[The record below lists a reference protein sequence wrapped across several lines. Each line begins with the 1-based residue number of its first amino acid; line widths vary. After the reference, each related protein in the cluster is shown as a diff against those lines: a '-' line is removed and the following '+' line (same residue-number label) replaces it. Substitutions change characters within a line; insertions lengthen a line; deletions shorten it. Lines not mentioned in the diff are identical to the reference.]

1 MMKAIL
7 FILTMIF
14 INTTLQAQTFKEWFR
29 QKKTQKKYLIEQ
41 IAQLKIY
48 LELTEKGYKIAK
60 EGLTAIGD
68 LKRGEFKLHKNY
80 FDSLKVVNPKI
91 ASLPKIKW
99 IGAYNGEVRNVCS
112 TCLSKN
118 GLSDYL
124 SGDELAY
131 LRAVF
136 DRLDSECNKI
146 VGMLK
151 EVTSDGNLAMT
162 DDERIKRIEAL
173 YQQTLFNLTFS
184 KAFCSE
190 SAALAAARMK
200 EKEDVFTGRALRGIN

>member
-1 MMKAIL
+1 MRVIYIVLA
-7 FILTMIF
+7 MIF

-60 EGLTAIGD
+60 QGLTAIGD
-68 LKRGEFKLHKNY
+68 LKPGEFKFHKNY
-80 FDSLKVVNPKI
+80 FDSLKIVNPKI

-99 IGAYNGEVRNVCS
+99 IGAYNGEVRNICS

-118 GLSDYL
+118 GLTEYL
-124 SGDELAY
+124 NGDELAY

-136 DRLDSECNKI
+136 DRLDADCDKI
-146 VGMLK
+146 QVTLK
-151 EVTSDGNLAMT
+151 EVTTDGNLAMT
-162 DDERIKRIEAL
+162 DDERVKRIEAL

-190 SAALAAARMK
+190 SAVLAAARMK
-200 EKEDVFTGRALRGIN
+200 EKEDVITGRALRGIN

>member
-1 MMKAIL
+1 MKAIL
-7 FILTMIF
+7 FALIMIF
-14 INTTLQAQTFKEWFR
+14 INTTSQAQTFKEWFR

-80 FDSLKVVNPKI
+80 FDTLKVVNPKI
-91 ASLPKIKW
+91 ASLPKVKW
-99 IGAYNGEVRNVCS
+99 IGTFTGEAQNVCS
-112 TCLSKN
+112 TCLPKT
-118 GLSDYL
+118 GLTDYL
-124 SGDELAY
+124 SRDELAY

-136 DRLDSECNKI
+136 DRVNSDCEKI
-146 VGMLK
+146 QVSLK
-151 EVTSDGNLAMT
+151 EVISDGNLAMT
-162 DDERIKRIEAL
+162 DDERVKRIEAL

-190 SAALAAARMK
+190 STVLAAARMK
-200 EKEDVFTGRALRGIN
+200 EKVDVVTGRVLRGIN

>member
-1 MMKAIL
+1 MKGIL
-7 FILTMIF
+7 IILTMIF

-60 EGLTAIGD
+60 KGLTAIGG
-68 LKRGEFKLHKNY
+68 LKRAEFKLHKNY
-80 FDSLKVVNPKI
+80 FDSLKVVNPKL

-99 IGAYNGEVRNVCS
+99 TVAYNGEVKNVCS
-112 TCLSKN
+112 TCLSKP
-118 GLSDYL
+118 GISEYL
-124 SGDELAY
+124 SSDELAY

-136 DRLDSECNKI
+136 DRLDSECDKI

-151 EVTSDGNLAMT
+151 EVTIDGNLAMT
-162 DDERIKRIEAL
+162 DDERVKRIEAL
-173 YQQTLFNLTFS
+173 YQQTLFNLAFS
-184 KAFCSE
+184 KAFCNE
-190 SAALAAARMK
+190 SAVLAAARMK
-200 EKEDVFTGRALRGIN
+200 EKEDATTGRRLHCIN

>member
-1 MMKAIL
+1 
-7 FILTMIF
+7 MIF
-14 INTTLQAQTFKEWFR
+14 INTTSQAQTFNEWVR

-60 EGLTAIGD
+60 EGLTMIGD
-68 LKRGEFKLHKNY
+68 LKRGEFNLHKNY

-91 ASLPKIKW
+91 ASLAKIKW
-99 IGAYNGEVRNVCS
+99 TVAYNGEVKNVCF
-112 TCLSKN
+112 TCLSKS
-118 GLSDYL
+118 GLSEYL

-136 DRLDSECNKI
+136 DRLDADCDKI
-146 VGMLK
+146 VGTLK
-151 EVTSDGNLAMT
+151 EVTSDGNLTMT
-162 DDERIKRIEAL
+162 DDERVKRIEAL

-184 KAFCSE
+184 KAFCNE
-190 SAALAAARMK
+190 TAVLAAARMK
-200 EKEDVFTGRALRGIN
+200 EKEDVITGRELHGIN

>member
-1 MMKAIL
+1 
-7 FILTMIF
+7 MIF
-14 INTTLQAQTFKEWFR
+14 INTTSQAQTFKEWFR

-91 ASLPKIKW
+91 AGMPKVKW
-99 IGAYNGEVRNVCS
+99 IGAYNGVVKNVCS
-112 TCLSKN
+112 TCLFKN
-118 GLSDYL
+118 GLSEYL

-136 DRLDSECNKI
+136 DRLEADCDNI
-146 VGMLK
+146 HMTLK
-151 EVTSDGNLAMT
+151 EVVSDGKLAMT
-162 DDERIKRIEAL
+162 DDERVKRIEAL

-184 KAFCSE
+184 KAFCNE
-190 SAALAAARMK
+190 SAVLAAARMK
-200 EKEDVFTGRALRGIN
+200 EKEDVITGRELRGIN

>member
-1 MMKAIL
+1 MRAIL
-7 FILTMIF
+7 IVLTMIF
-14 INTTLQAQTFKEWFR
+14 INTTARAQTFKEWFR

-48 LELTEKGYKIAK
+48 LELTKKGYKIAK

-91 ASLPKIKW
+91 TSLPKIKW
-99 IGAYNGEVRNVCS
+99 ISAYNGEVRNVCS

-131 LRAVF
+131 LQAVF
-136 DRLDSECNKI
+136 DRLGADCDKI
-146 VGMLK
+146 QVTLK
-151 EVTSDGNLAMT
+151 EVTSDGNLAMS

-173 YQQTLFNLTFS
+173 YQQTLSNLTFS

-190 SAALAAARMK
+190 SGVLAAARMK
-200 EKEDVFTGRALRGIN
+200 EKEDVITGRALRGIN